1 MRIVRRRRGVAL
13 REIERVYRAR
23 FDEYC
28 RVAAAIVGEP
38 ERARDAVQ
46 EAFASAVRNRAT
58 FRGDGPLEA
67 WIWRTVV
74 NTALNQRRAALPE
87 LPGYERNGDSS
98 HDHSGDHA
106 HDVRSA
112 LRLLP
117 DRQRLA
123 LFLRYYA
130 DLDYATIAAVLG
142 ISEGTVAATLH
153 TAHSALRR
161 RYEEVHP

>member
-1 MRIVRRRRGVAL
+1 MRNRSGVSL
-13 REIERVYRAR
+13 GEIERVYRAR
-23 FDEYC
+23 FDEYR
-28 RVAAAIVGEP
+28 RVATAVVGDA

-46 EAFASAVRNRAT
+46 EAFAAAVRNRAT

-74 NTALNQRRAALPE
+74 NTALNQRRAAPPE
-87 LPGYERNGDSS
+87 LPGYERNGNAAHEEGDSPELR
-98 HDHSGDHA
+98 D
-106 HDVRSA
+106 R

-117 DRQRLA
+117 ERQRLA

-130 DLDYATIAAVLG
+130 DLDYATIATVLG

-153 TAHSALRR
+153 AAHSTLRCQF
-161 RYEEVHP
+161 EEVHP